1 MDFTFSTKLFPFPLI
16 THTHPLIDF
25 QLFLQLIDV
34 IKVEEEEYK
43 MIQKFEF
50 FA

>member
-1 MDFTFSTKLFPFPLI
+1 MIYRKWVEWS
-16 THTHPLIDF
+16 F
-25 QLFLQLIDV
+25 QLFDFTNSSVHSQLIDV